1 MGEGADFMRFIVL
14 SCLFGAGATM
24 ALWASVA
31 ARATIDEIVRRG
43 GRPFPPGEA

>member
-1 MGEGADFMRFIVL
+1 MLFIVL
-14 SCLFGAGATM
+14 SCFFGAGTAM

-31 ARATIDEIVRRG
+31 ARETIDEIVRRG